1 MGTQNQ
7 YGTETKLL
15 AQLEIKYT
23 DGTVQTVTSDGSWLW
38 SNDGAIR
45 FADNKDGERVNANM
59 TPSYSGHAKETKFKV
74 VPSASNNFPIA
85 EKERFKPQLSV
96 TPSGKNCSTSG
107 RIWRAMLSLR

>member
-85 EKERFKPQLSV
+85 EKSASSPNY
-96 TPSGKNCSTSG
+96 PSLRARKNCSTSG
-107 RIWRAMLSLR
+107 RI